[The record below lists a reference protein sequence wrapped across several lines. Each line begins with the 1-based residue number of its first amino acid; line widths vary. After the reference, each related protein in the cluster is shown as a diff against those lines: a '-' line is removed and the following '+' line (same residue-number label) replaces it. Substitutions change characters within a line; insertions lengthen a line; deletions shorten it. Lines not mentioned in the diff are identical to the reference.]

1 MFKFLKDKL
10 SKAVSRFSRSAE
22 DDAEEIK
29 EDISKEVKE
38 EIKEPVEYK
47 AISSQAE
54 EPKEEA
60 KVKDKEEEPEEKEK
74 VEGTQEE
81 TEEKEQ
87 SSERTAEEVP
97 GPEPEKTEEEP
108 DEGPGQG
115 LIEDEREPEDKQ
127 AINEEK
133 ERPAQEPK
141 KGFFGKIRDRIV
153 KKVISEDKF
162 DEIFWDLEVA
172 LLENNVA
179 VEVIEKVKDDLKHDL
194 VGKPIER
201 SRILE
206 KVRSSLGKSIKGLF
220 NTEKIDI
227 VARTKEKKPYV
238 ICFVGINGS
247 GKTTSMAKIAKMLK
261 DNNLKII
268 FAAADTFRA
277 ASIEQLQ
284 QHADKL
290 NIKMIKHDYGSDPA
304 AVGFDA
310 VKYAKMKDIDVVLID
325 TAGRLHSNTN
335 LIDEMKKIVRIVEPD
350 LTIFVGESITGN
362 DCVEQVQRFS
372 ESINIDGVIL
382 SKADVDEK
390 GGAAISVSYVTGK
403 PIIYLGTGQGYDDLI
418 EFDKNVILEGLGIA

>member
-1 MFKFLKDKL
+1 MFKFPKDKL